1 MSISYILSF
10 SFGGMK
16 KKIEIL
22 INVSVNVMDADMKFK
37 SHAIASK
44 ETFTSSKTTIKLTEK
59 VLKYVP
65 R

>member
-10 SFGGMK
+10 SFGGM
-16 KKIEIL
+16 KIEIL

-44 ETFTSSKTTIKLTEK
+44 KTFTSSKTTIKLTEK